1 MTFPLMPSTSFG
13 YARGAVTVLG
23 NADGTYNVGPATPH
37 RWIVVASTLFS
48 GSTFPAWSPPT
59 VNGSSM
65 TTIVQDISAFSNDG
79 HQGAIWISQIPAG
92 GTASVSGAPGF
103 SVVFLMT
110 GVRSQSV
117 VVNTT
122 GTVSSAP
129 VGSFSVG
136 YWVPNFG
143 NMISVANM
151 DVYGGFYEKV
161 GYDLRMDSTPIT
173 YTPTHTGTLV
183 LQRVVSWAFD
193 Y

>member
-1 MTFPLMPSTSFG
+1 
-13 YARGAVTVLG
+13 
-23 NADGTYNVGPATPH
+23 
-37 RWIVVASTLFS
+37 
-48 GSTFPAWSPPT
+48 
-59 VNGSSM
+59 M
-65 TTIVQDISAFSNDG
+65 TTIAQDISAHSNDG
-79 HQGAIWISQIPAG
+79 HQGAIWIGQIPAG
-92 GTASVSGAPGF
+92 GTATVSGTPWEN
-103 SVVFLMT
+103 VVFLMT
-110 GVRSQSV
+110 GVRSPSV

-129 VGSFSVG
+129 VGSFSLG

-151 DVYGGFYEKV
+151 EVYGTFYNKI

-173 YTPTHTGTLV
+173 YTPTHTGTLI